1 MVPKMSS
8 VIVPEDVLAPEP
20 ALPAQFHEI
29 WHRTRFI
36 TSERALALSVIW
48 QAIIDLRK
56 FRFAPR
62 RRQQRLYMEAYL
74 WVASDEHSWPYS
86 FVNLCEVL
94 NLSPEPTREKLIGA
108 MAPQGGVPDKDLA
121 SEVEEAA

>member
-1 MVPKMSS
+1 MSS

-36 TSERALALSVIW
+36 TSERALALSVVW

-56 FRFAPR
+56 YRFAAR

-74 WVASDEHSWPYS
+74 WVASEERSWPYS
-86 FVNLCEVL
+86 FVNLCEAL
-94 NLSPEPTREKLIGA
+94 NLDPELTRDRLLGEV
-108 MAPQGGVPDKDLA
+108 APSNGPIERDLA
-121 SEVEEAA
+121 AEVEEAA